1 MKAKS
6 GSLADA
12 TAVFARRR
20 EAENAQRRKR
30 IVAIDAGRS
39 EDAIAAIV
47 RTQTRD
53 DKIDIGRPWQR
64 DRRRR

>member
-6 GSLADA
+6 AGHADA

-20 EAENAQRRKR
+20 EAENAQRPKR

-39 EDAIAAIV
+39 EDVTAAIV
-47 RTQTRD
+47 RTQTRH
-53 DKIDIGRPWQR
+53 DKIDIGRQWQR